1 MRGRLLIDGLL
12 TPYLGGSE
20 PRLLFHP
27 PPLALGA
34 IVKLALIQRTA
45 PTAVVTV
52 PKTFVEVN
60 AQALVRLVVAG
71 LMALRAERL
80 QLAPC
85 APIGYLYAEI

>member
-1 MRGRLLIDGLL
+1 MRGGLLIDRLL
-12 TPYLGGSE
+12 TPYLSGSE

-27 PPLALGA
+27 PSLALWA
-34 IVKLALIQRTA
+34 IVKLAFIQRAA

-52 PKTFVEVN
+52 PKTFVKVN
-60 AQALVRLVVAG
+60 AQALVRLVVTG

-85 APIGYLYAEI
+85 APVWYLYAEI